1 MSERTLFD
9 LPCDPPSAPPR
20 GLPDVRPGER
30 YRNPVTGTVWR
41 VLHLRPHLGLVPARD
56 RFAVVWKGSRR
67 IYWRH
72 RYLFACL
79 ELV

>member
-9 LPCDPPSAPPR
+9 APCDPPR
-20 GLPDVRPGER
+20 CLPDVQPGQR

-41 VLHLRPHLGLVPARD
+41 VLHLAPRLRVPAAQD

-67 IYWRH
+67 IFWRPRH
-72 RYLFACL
+72 LFACL
-79 ELV
+79 ELL